1 MTKLTEIQVRT
12 LFRAMHQKG
21 SSTYNV
27 ANTGR
32 SNTAVPY
39 DGDKFVDKFN
49 ELLDEGLEITKGVY
63 EKFDA

>member
-1 MTKLTEIQVRT
+1 MTRLTEDQVRK

-21 SSTYNV
+21 SSAYNV

-39 DGDKFVDKFN
+39 DGESFLGKFN
-49 ELLDEGLEITKGVY
+49 ELLDDGLEITEDVY
-63 EKFDA
+63 EKFGA